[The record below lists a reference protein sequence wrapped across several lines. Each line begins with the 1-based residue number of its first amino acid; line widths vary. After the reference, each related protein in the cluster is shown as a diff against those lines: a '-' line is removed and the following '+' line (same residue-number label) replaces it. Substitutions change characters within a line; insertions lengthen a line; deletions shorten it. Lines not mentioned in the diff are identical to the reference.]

1 MQETVLQITGMTCN
15 HCVMSVTKT
24 LQKIPQVESAQVDLA
39 KGEAVVRGNAPAEA
53 MVAAV
58 KAAGYG
64 AEVKS

>member
-1 MQETVLQITGMTCN
+1 MHETILQVTGMTCN
-15 HCVMSVTKT
+15 HCVTSVTKA
-24 LQKIPQVESAQVDLA
+24 LQKMPGIESAQVDLA
-39 KGEAVVRGNAPAEA
+39 KGEAVVRGNAQAEA

>member
-1 MQETVLQITGMTCN
+1 MHETILQVTGMTCN
-15 HCVMSVTKT
+15 HCVMSVTKA
-24 LQKIPQVESAQVDLA
+24 LQKMPGIESAQVDLA
-39 KGEAVVRGNAPAEA
+39 KGEAVVHGNAQAEA

>member
-1 MQETVLQITGMTCN
+1 MHETILQVSGMTCN
-15 HCVMSVTKT
+15 HCVMSVTKA
-24 LQKIPQVESAQVDLA
+24 LQKMPGIESAQVDLV
-39 KGEAVVRGNAPAEA
+39 KGEAVVRGNVQAEA

>member
-1 MQETVLQITGMTCN
+1 MHETTLQISGMTCN

-24 LQKIPQVESAQVDLA
+24 LQKIPGVDNVQVDLS